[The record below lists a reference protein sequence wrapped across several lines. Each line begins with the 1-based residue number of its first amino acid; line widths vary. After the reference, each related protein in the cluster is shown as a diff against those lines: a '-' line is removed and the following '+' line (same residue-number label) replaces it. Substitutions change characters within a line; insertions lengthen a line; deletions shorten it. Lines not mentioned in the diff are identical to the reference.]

1 MLPKLQRVA
10 QDRPYRVE
18 AYEFVMRAL
27 DFTLSNL
34 DELRHVSGG
43 ELVDGIRLFARQEFG
58 PLAKHVL
65 NQWGVYSTRD
75 FGEIVFDLVAQ
86 GVLAKT
92 DEDRIEDFD
101 DRFDFRSEFELF
113 YYRDHPLAGR

>member
-1 MLPKLQRVA
+1 MPKLQRVA

-34 DELRHVSGG
+34 DELRHVSGV
-43 ELVDGIRLFARQEFG
+43 ELLDGIRQFAIEEFG

-65 NQWGVYSTRD
+65 NHWGVFSTRD

-92 DEDRIEDFD
+92 DEDRIEEFD
-101 DRFDFRSEFELF
+101 ERFDFRLEFELQ
-113 YYRDHPLAGR
+113 YYRGHPITRR